1 MIDAVKK
8 WAIAFGYVGVIYLT
22 LPVMRGLLNWIR
34 KISTAQAFSIT
45 TNLFMG
51 FVFILLMFYLLR
63 RHFPFSRILI
73 FLLVCSVFLIFIKN
87 LKLPEERVHFLEYGL
102 CGFLFMDAAALK
114 KWAGWR
120 KVAIA
125 VLLAVSAG
133 VIDELLQGI
142 LPSRVYDIRDI
153 YFNSV
158 AGIGGVV
165 CRWWLFNQT

>member
-1 MIDAVKK
+1 MATDRKK

-22 LPVMRGLLNWIR
+22 LPVMRGILRWIR
-34 KISTAQAFSIT
+34 SILDAQSFSII

-51 FVFILLMFYLLR
+51 AVFILLIYYLLR
-63 RHFPFSRILI
+63 RHFSFGRILI
-73 FLLVCSVFLIFIKN
+73 FLLICFVFLIFVKN

-114 KWAGWR
+114 KWTLWR
-120 KVAIA
+120 KVA
-125 VLLAVSAG
+125 LAVILTVLAG
-133 VIDELLQGI
+133 IIDELIQGV

-158 AGIGGVV
+158 AGIGGVAG
-165 CRWWLFNQT
+165 RWLVFSRT

>member
-1 MIDAVKK
+1 MTTAGKK
-8 WAIAFGYVGVIYLT
+8 WAGAFGYVAVIYLT
-22 LPVMRGLLNWIR
+22 LPVMRGFLNWIR
-34 KISTAQAFSIT
+34 KILTAQAFSIT

-51 FVFILLMFYLLR
+51 TAFILLMFYLLR
-63 RHFPFSRILI
+63 RHFPFGRILI

-102 CGFLFMDAAALK
+102 CGFLFMDASALK

-120 KVAIA
+120 KAALAVMLAIA
-125 VLLAVSAG
+125 AG
-133 VIDELLQGI
+133 VIDELIQGI

-165 CRWWLFNQT
+165 WRWWVFNRT